1 VLQLRANV
9 FSDNTLFCMQH
20 SHSLSEYSGNMKTST
35 VKSSGRQI
43 SNGSNLSSVHSL
55 SDSAL
60 LGSSH
65 SIGSVEEKIVLP
77 NDQSSIENG
86 SQNSAAR
93 FDYVPIPTER
103 SDDILGAAGTERAD
117 SLDNNY
123 SLIRERNS
131 LLTRLEQVTLFLF
144 LFCSYCILTLF

>member
-1 VLQLRANV
+1 LPFSVNV
-9 FSDNTLFCMQH
+9 FTDNTLIL
-20 SHSLSEYSGNMKTST
+20 LSEYSGNVKTST
-35 VKSSGRQI
+35 VKSSGRQT
-43 SNGSNLSSVHSL
+43 SNGGNVSSGHSL

-60 LGSSH
+60 LGSSQ
-65 SIGSVEEKIVLP
+65 SIGSVDDKIVLP

-93 FDYVPIPTER
+93 FDYAPIPTDR
-103 SDDILGAAGTERAD
+103 SDDILGTAGIERGD

-131 LLTRLEQVTLFLF
+131 LLTRLEQVTLSLIFLH
-144 LFCSYCILTLF
+144 SHWILTIS